1 MAPRILFMG
10 TPQFAVRVLEA
21 CLEVGQ
27 VMACVTQ
34 PDKPKGRGQHSTA
47 PPVKSF
53 GEAHGIPILQP
64 MKIRDPT
71 LIERLRQLSPDVC
84 VVAAYGKIL
93 PEAMLG
99 IPAQGCLNVHASLLP
114 KFRGASPIQWA
125 IAAGEPTTGVC
136 LMKMDAGLDTGPVL
150 ACREVP
156 IGPGE
161 THSSL
166 ERTLGDMGAELIRQ
180 YLPLYVRGACAPAPQ
195 PSEGVSYAPQLKKE
209 DGRLDFTR
217 SAVELER
224 RIRAFD
230 PWPGAFTTLK
240 GEVLKVHRAELA
252 FGHGAPG
259 EVLQVGPRGLEVG
272 CAEGSLLLL
281 EVQPEGKRRMSAG
294 EFLAGHKLEAGTR
307 PFGG

>member
-1 MAPRILFMG
+1 MG

-21 CLEVGQ
+21 CLDAGQ
-27 VMACVTQ
+27 VVTCVTQ
-34 PDKPKGRGQHSTA
+34 PDKPKGRGQHPTA
-47 PPVKSF
+47 PPVKLF
-53 GEAHGIPILQP
+53 AEARGIPVLQP
-64 MKIRDPT
+64 MKIRDPP
-71 LIERLRQLSPDVC
+71 LIEKLDQLSPEVC

-93 PEAMLG
+93 PEALLAL
-99 IPAQGCLNVHASLLP
+99 PRHGCVNIHASLLP

-125 IAAGEPTTGVC
+125 IAVGERATGVC
-136 LMKMDAGLDTGPVL
+136 LMKMDPGMDTGPVL

-156 IGPGE
+156 IGPRE
-161 THSSL
+161 TYSSL
-166 ERTLGDMGAELIRQ
+166 ERTLGDLGAELIRQ
-180 YLPLYVRGACAPAPQ
+180 YLPLYLRGECAPVPQ
-195 PSEGVSYAPQLKKE
+195 PKEGVSYAPQLKKE

-217 SAVELER
+217 SAAELER

-240 GEVLKVHRAELA
+240 GEMLKVHRAEL
-252 FGHGAPG
+252 GTGQGASG
-259 EVLQVGPRGLEVG
+259 EVLNAGPRGLEVA

-281 EVQPEGKRRMSAG
+281 EVQPEGRRRMSAG